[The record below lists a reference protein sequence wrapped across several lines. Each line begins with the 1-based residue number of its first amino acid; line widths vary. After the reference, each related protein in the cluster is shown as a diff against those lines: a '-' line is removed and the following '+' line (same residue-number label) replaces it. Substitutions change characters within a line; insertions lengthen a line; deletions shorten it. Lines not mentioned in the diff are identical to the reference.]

1 MSEKTDTYNR
11 ILDVAQHLVQERG
24 FNAFSYTDI
33 SQTLGIKNASIH
45 YHFPSKTDLGVAL
58 VRRYRQELQHL
69 LSHLQ
74 TQDIPVP
81 DLLEGYL
88 VGYRNVVHED
98 GRICL
103 CNVLAGDLNTLPETI
118 KTEVEAFFQLNQ
130 DWLTRV
136 IAEGMAKGQLK
147 SSGSPE
153 HTAEVFLATLEGGML
168 LARSYRDMGRFEQIG
183 RRAIQAMLV

>member
-58 VRRYRQELQHL
+58 VRRYRQQLQHL

-74 TQDIPVP
+74 TQDIPAP

-103 CNVLAGDLNTLPETI
+103 CNVLAGDLNTLPESI

-130 DWLTRV
+130 DWLTKV
-136 IAEGMAKGQLK
+136 IAVGMANGQLK

-168 LARSYRDMGRFEQIG
+168 LARSYADMGRFEQIG